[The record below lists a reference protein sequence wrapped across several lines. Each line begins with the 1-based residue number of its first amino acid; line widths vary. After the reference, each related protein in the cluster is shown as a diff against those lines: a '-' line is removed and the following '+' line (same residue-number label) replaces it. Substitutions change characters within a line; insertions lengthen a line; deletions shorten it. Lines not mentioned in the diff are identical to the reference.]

1 MKFPTYSPAKD
12 LVLWGDL
19 PTSPAKKLSELL
31 NCSEPTA
38 MNHLMGPVVPLL
50 VFRGHSGGYFSL

>member
-19 PTSPAKKLSELL
+19 PTSPAKKRSELL
-31 NCSEPTA
+31 NCSEPTV

-50 VFRGHSGGYFSL
+50 VF